1 MQVNE
6 DVEDREER
14 EDMIDG
20 EEEQQ
25 GDGGKKVAEEVSE
38 CCQDHCGP
46 PWTTVDH
53 RGVAGKEHMTEI
65 Y

>member
-1 MQVNE
+1 
-6 DVEDREER
+6 
-14 EDMIDG
+14 MIDG

-53 RGVAGKEHMTEI
+53 CGPPWSGRQRAHDRDLLRAHTFTKG
-65 Y
+65 